1 VLQNG
6 QVLVAEDLKNSPYI
20 SRRIVDMFP
29 DNSMLGLPL
38 IVDGKRLGAVL
49 ISYSDYHH
57 FSESDLILGEQVAG
71 HIALA
76 IYKAQLLESER
87 KRTEQLTRANSLI
100 LALGRVASR
109 IEITPDP
116 DGVIETLGEELL
128 HLGVNCLVTLRNSSG
143 DLNISYMSLDMQTIS
158 LIEQVIGTNLVN
170 YSISPRIF
178 PKYEEIIEKRQAI
191 FTDDNKL
198 IINAALPDRSLSD
211 QDKFAKII
219 ELSEKTRWILLPL
232 TVEEHV
238 IGSLWIWGDN
248 LEESLLPAAS
258 IFASQVAVALENARL
273 YKKVQQMAITDDLT
287 GLYNRRGLFELGR
300 REVERA
306 QRFRHPL
313 SAVMIDIDNF
323 KQFNDRYSH
332 ATGDEVLR
340 MFGKRCRESLREV
353 DIVGR
358 YGGEEFVIL
367 LPENNVIG
375 AQMVAERLRA
385 LIEETKTP
393 TDHGSVSVT
402 VSIGV
407 SEVTSDIKSLG
418 RLIARADRA
427 LHLAKDG
434 GRNRVMMET

>member
-1 VLQNG
+1 MTSSVLQNG

-158 LIEQVIGTNLVN
+158 LIEQVIGTGFFQNM
-170 YSISPRIF
+170 
-178 PKYEEIIEKRQAI
+178 KK
-191 FTDDNKL
+191 
-198 IINAALPDRSLSD
+198 SL
-211 QDKFAKII
+211 K
-219 ELSEKTRWILLPL
+219 
-232 TVEEHV
+232 
-238 IGSLWIWGDN
+238 
-248 LEESLLPAAS
+248 
-258 IFASQVAVALENARL
+258 NARQFL
-273 YKKVQQMAITDDLT
+273 QMT
-287 GLYNRRGLFELGR
+287 
-300 REVERA
+300 
-306 QRFRHPL
+306 
-313 SAVMIDIDNF
+313 
-323 KQFNDRYSH
+323 
-332 ATGDEVLR
+332 
-340 MFGKRCRESLREV
+340 
-353 DIVGR
+353 
-358 YGGEEFVIL
+358 
-367 LPENNVIG
+367 
-375 AQMVAERLRA
+375 
-385 LIEETKTP
+385 
-393 TDHGSVSVT
+393 
-402 VSIGV
+402 
-407 SEVTSDIKSLG
+407 TS
-418 RLIARADRA
+418 
-427 LHLAKDG
+427 
-434 GRNRVMMET
+434 